1 MSTAPLPPLSFSEI
15 VRNFSPGW
23 FASVMGSGVLS
34 LTTLALAAHWPI
46 LEALAWGLHYF
57 NLLLFS
63 ALGVPWLAR
72 WVIHPRAALATLQ
85 HPVQAS
91 FYPTF
96 SIAMLVIAA
105 QFMAFGAQTNLA
117 LWFWWPG
124 AALTFTLGFAVLYAM
139 FNGEHVG
146 LEHVT
151 PAKFIP
157 AVGLVVIPIAG
168 GPLIGHLTGG
178 VRDLA
183 LLVNVVALGAGTLM
197 YLGLLAMTLQ
207 RKYLVKPA
215 FGILTR
221 RCGSIGTHWG
231 HSGQPPQSGRAVAD
245 RDIDRHAALPGFAV
259 LGLWRLVGG
268 DGHPADGGSSASGNA
283 AVCAFLVGLHLP
295 ARRLRLGQLPT
306 RARVRS
312 AGGGM
317 GRDRLLGSV
326 VDSLACDSGR
336 NGTRRTEWCRLPPA
350 SLSERG
356 IDLG

>member
-34 LTTLALAAHWPI
+34 LTTLALAARWPI
-46 LEALAWGLHYF
+46 LEALAWSLHYF

-105 QFMAFGAQTNLA
+105 QFMAFGSQTNLA

-124 AALTFTLGFAVLYAM
+124 TALTFTLGFAVLYAM

-157 AVGLVVIPIAG
+157 AVGLVVIPIPG

-207 RKYLVKPA
+207 RKYLAKPA
-215 FGILTR
+215 FGILTPTVWIHLAP
-221 RCGSIGTHWG
+221 SWG

-245 RDIDRHAALPGFAV
+245 RELGRASGLPGVEWVGIACWGLLLILWLVTLTGTVRGVQSGAV
-259 LGLWRLVGG
+259 FRP
-268 DGHPADGGSSASGNA
+268 HP
-283 AVCAFLVGLHLP
+283 
-295 ARRLRLGQLPT
+295 
-306 RARVRS
+306 
-312 AGGGM
+312 
-317 GRDRLLGSV
+317 
-326 VDSLACDSGR
+326 
-336 NGTRRTEWCRLPPA
+336 
-350 SLSERG
+350 
-356 IDLG
+356 